1 LKRWTF
7 VFCLIQ
13 LSFPLEWGHDLY
25 FTHNQSLF
33 WNCMITFFWGL
44 L

>member
-25 FTHNQSLF
+25 FPRNRSLF
-33 WNCMITFFWGL
+33 WNCMITFLLGL